1 MSITAGKKFLVI
13 PSDTYDM
20 MTKHRAKSYQP
31 EKNELIKS
39 KEKIQNL
46 WNTSV
51 PPHEKVRQC
60 TEKLNKFRSLL
71 KTVTEPV
78 TVQIQQQAERVKPS
92 YDTSTQESTAN
103 EIDWTIVQGLA
114 KASCKKGS
122 TLLDFLKMH
131 PDKSMWNEKGAIFYQ
146 GNTFYGPNM
155 RNLISDVVTNRTKP
169 LSQTFH
175 ESAFVKALADLD
187 VPRDLVKNMKHLQV
201 IEVNKNEKRQTMT
214 PAGAERRKKLSSS
227 TS

>member
-1 MSITAGKKFLVI
+1 
-13 PSDTYDM
+13 
-20 MTKHRAKSYQP
+20 
-31 EKNELIKS
+31 
-39 KEKIQNL
+39 
-46 WNTSV
+46 
-51 PPHEKVRQC
+51 
-60 TEKLNKFRSLL
+60 
-71 KTVTEPV
+71 
-78 TVQIQQQAERVKPS
+78 
-92 YDTSTQESTAN
+92 
-103 EIDWTIVQGLA
+103 
-114 KASCKKGS
+114 
-122 TLLDFLKMH
+122 MH

-175 ESAFVKALADLD
+175 ESTFVKALADLD

>member
-39 KEKIQNL
+39 EEKIQNL

-92 YDTSTQESTAN
+92 YETSTQESTAN

-175 ESAFVKALADLD
+175 ESFC
-187 VPRDLVKNMKHLQV
+187 
-201 IEVNKNEKRQTMT
+201 E
-214 PAGAERRKKLSSS
+214 SSCGS
-227 TS
+227 RCS

>member
-92 YDTSTQESTAN
+92 YETSTQESTAN

-122 TLLDFLKMH
+122 NLLDFLKMH

>member
-51 PPHEKVRQC
+51 PPHEKVRQR

-92 YDTSTQESTAN
+92 YETSTQESTAN

-175 ESAFVKALADLD
+175 ESTFVKALADLD

>member
-1 MSITAGKKFLVI
+1 MSITAGKKFLVL

-20 MTKHRAKSYQP
+20 MAKHRAKSYQP

-92 YDTSTQESTAN
+92 YETSTQESTAN

>member
-92 YDTSTQESTAN
+92 YETSTQESTAN

-187 VPRDLVKNMKHLQV
+187 VLRDLVKNMKHLQV